1 MSFINMGKN
10 IIIYDV
16 IGQHCGMHYYDEA
29 FAELLKNESRQVKV
43 CSNFS
48 NKTAIVQ
55 TLPNFFLMGKIKRL
69 FLMTWY
75 AIKLFFYALFHQNS
89 TIIYLWYGETYDLLF
104 GLCSLVSKNVWL
116 DVHEVHALK
125 YTDGS
130 KISKFFESYFKHIVR
145 KVIYHSDRTKD
156 MLSMYQIKMLYV
168 PHFKY
173 GFQKDYVKE
182 SLPEEVSKC
191 FKSGFKKFLFFG
203 NLTVVKGIDTVTEVF
218 NQIAT
223 DGDAFELVIAGK
235 NVNGFDFSPLKGN
248 SNITIIDRHITDDEL
263 VYLYSN
269 TDYVLLP
276 YKKSS
281 QSGILAMSAYFKK
294 PMILSDIP
302 YFKSVIDS
310 YPSFGI
316 TAPIEDFYTVIKEH
330 IANPRLE
337 TFFTKEDCDSFEM
350 KKEFDAFV
358 KEFGTY
364 I

>member
-1 MSFINMGKN
+1 MAKD

-29 FAELLKNESRQVKV
+29 FAELLKSGGTQVNV

-48 NKTAIVQ
+48 NMRDIEQ
-55 TLPNFFLMGKIKRL
+55 NLPNFFLMGKFKRL
-69 FLMTWY
+69 FVMTWY
-75 AIKLFFYALFHQNS
+75 AVKLFFYALFHRDT

-125 YTDGS
+125 YADGS
-130 KISKFFESYFKHIVR
+130 RVSKFFEAYFKHIVR

-156 MLSMYQIKMLYV
+156 MLSTYKIMMLYV

-173 GFQKDYVKE
+173 GFQKDYNKE
-182 SLPEEVSKC
+182 CLPKEVSGC
-191 FKSGFKKFLFFG
+191 FKSGNKKFLFFG

-218 NQIAT
+218 NQLAL
-223 DGDAFELVIAGK
+223 DGKAFELVIAGK
-235 NVNGFDFSPLKGN
+235 NVNSFDFSPLKGN
-248 SNITIIDRHITDDEL
+248 SNVTIIDRHITDDEL

-302 YFKSVIDS
+302 YFKTVLEE
-310 YPSFGI
+310 YPSFGVI
-316 TAPIEDFYTVIKEH
+316 APLEKFKE
-330 IANPRLE
+330 IVNKSISDVS
-337 TFFTKEDCDSFEM
+337 TYFSQSDCDKFEM
-350 KKEFDAFV
+350 KEEFERFRDSFLTFT
-358 KEFGTY
+358 E
-364 I
+364 